1 MMGRRPAA
9 LARKATSDTTAT
21 ETGLAMMPIWLAM
34 DDAGHRPFG
43 PDAVLDGHVV
53 DDGQHGVDHVPG
65 AAQHG
70 QAAGGERR
78 QDGDVLRVAAQQL
91 FGRLAAARPDR
102 PRPAAW
108 PTRRPRPRWSASRP
122 PAVCPAKVRPKAKVS
137 STDTDAAQQAE
148 RHAALARAVEQAD
161 QDDGQFDLTI

>member
-1 MMGRRPAA
+1 VPPAGA

-21 ETGLAMMPIWLAM
+21 DTGLAMMPIWLAM
-34 DDAGHRPFG
+34 EDAGHRPFG

-70 QAAGGERR
+70 QPQVVNGARMDTYFGLRR
-78 QDGDVLRVAAQQL
+78 SS
-91 FGRLAAARPDR
+91 F
-102 PRPAAW
+102 
-108 PTRRPRPRWSASRP
+108 SAP
-122 PAVCPAKVRPKAKVS
+122 CS
-137 STDTDAAQQAE
+137 STSSPPEACSVADAATTATMVSITSTGGLPGGSRRHEGQQHEADAAQQAE

-161 QDDGQFDLTI
+161 QDDAS